1 MGCRH
6 ILDMNGPFWPRV
18 NKAPV
23 SDIVTFK
30 CCSVTLPMYGEKASD
45 RLNWLKRNNSGKLF
59 QFQKKINWDVTFSC
73 QRWIRNKFLVI
84 VFTIF
89 DCLAHTSTGE
99 RFLICRFWWKSQ
111 QHSAP
116 DPHHKV
122 QKSTV
127 SFDLLLVT
135 SSQPSRYLQ
144 NVTAQSFVMFIF
156 AQKRPCENRG
166 RKKWKSTETLK
177 RTPSVMHSKIHSGY
191 KQLCGGQTID
201 CYFTDT
207 VWSDMLHMVVSKSWN
222 LHQEWHHSF
231 FNALT
236 LAMWAT
242 TQRVLC
248 IHHTENEH
256 SGSGR

>member
-1 MGCRH
+1 MSH
-6 ILDMNGPFWPRV
+6 
-18 NKAPV
+18 
-23 SDIVTFK
+23 SHFK
-30 CCSVTLPMYGEKASD
+30 DEFATNFLWLFLP
-45 RLNWLKRNNSGKLF
+45 
-59 QFQKKINWDVTFSC
+59 
-73 QRWIRNKFLVI
+73 
-84 VFTIF
+84 
-89 DCLAHTSTGE
+89 
-99 RFLICRFWWKSQ
+99 FLIASLTLAPA
-111 QHSAP
+111 SAFSFVDSDENHNNTRHP
-116 DPHHKV
+116 IRITTIGKV

-207 VWSDMLHMVVSKSWN
+207 VWSDMLHMVVPKSWN